1 MALWRGLLAAGFCFA
16 LMLRAAAP
24 NIEFSGVLVADGK
37 TRIALTDKA
46 SSTTQWLEPG
56 SEFNGYVVDRFDPKD
71 DAVFLKKGGDEFRL
85 GLVAAK
91 TPDNARSPAAPA
103 GTGGAATTAAT
114 SAVRANLRTLAAA
127 ARQYQLER
135 GPGPVTYADLVGPG
149 KSITELKPVA
159 GENYTGISFAPN
171 TATVS
176 VAMADGSTVA
186 VDLGSNASG
195 LAAQP
200 TRAATAAT
208 ASTAQPVSAVPLP
221 STPSP
226 AAAVVSNAQPPPV
239 AGTLP
244 ATAAPGATE
253 PAMAPTGRDN
263 PPITP
268 HYFVQTGDTWEK
280 ISATT
285 GISIDDLRRMNPGV
299 TGSSLPTGQSIRIR

>member
-1 MALWRGLLAAGFCFA
+1 LAVGFCCA
-16 LMLRAAAP
+16 VLLRAAGPA
-24 NIEFSGVLVADGK
+24 IEFTGVLVADGK

-56 SEFNGYVVDRFDPKD
+56 SEFNGYVIDRFDPKD
-71 DAVFLKKGGDEFRL
+71 DAVFLKKGTEEFRL

-91 TPDNARSPAAPA
+91 TPDVGRSVAAAPA
-103 GTGGAATTAAT
+103 GPAGTATAAAT

-159 GENYTGISFAPN
+159 GENYSAITFAPSMS
-171 TATVS
+171 TVS

-186 VDLGSNASG
+186 VDLGSNAPG

-200 TRAATAAT
+200 TRTATAAT
-208 ASTAQPVSAVPLP
+208 APTAQPVSAVPLP
-221 STPSP
+221 PSPPAVTAAVINAPSP
-226 AAAVVSNAQPPPV
+226 AEPGA
-239 AGTLP
+239 LP
-244 ATAAPGATE
+244 ATAAPSSTE
-253 PAMAPTGRDN
+253 PAMTPTGRDN